1 MSTDQATARRRAA
14 ALTEGSSTIYVAA
27 PVPLGAWGGTEQ
39 GWDVFAYP
47 EMRPLIEAERDRLA
61 VAR

>member
-1 MSTDQATARRRAA
+1 MTTDQATARRQAA
-14 ALTEGSSTIYVAA
+14 ALTEGSLIYVAA

-47 EMRPLIEAERDRLA
+47 EMRPLIPAERDRLA
-61 VAR
+61 VA